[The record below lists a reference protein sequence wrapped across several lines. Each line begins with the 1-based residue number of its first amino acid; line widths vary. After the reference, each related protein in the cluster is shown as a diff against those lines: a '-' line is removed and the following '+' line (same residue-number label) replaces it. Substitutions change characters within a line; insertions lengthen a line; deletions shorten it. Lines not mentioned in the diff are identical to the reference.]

1 MSKKLLITVASASLL
16 AFSLMGCGKKDELPE
31 DFLKETPIVTTTDSV
46 SPAATAQPEEQHEAE
61 APATETAEASTPE
74 QPADDTEEY
83 EVYAGITRLEAVEYV
98 SVNIG
103 SGGKITDVVKGSDD
117 AGNDAWVITV
127 EPVTTSEGPATV
139 TYHVSDANS
148 FFESGN
154 GGEE

>member
-1 MSKKLLITVASASLL
+1 MLKKIIITVASASLI
-16 AFSLMGCGKKDELPE
+16 AVSLIGCGKKDELPE
-31 DFLKETPIVTTTDSV
+31 DFLKETPIVTTTDSA
-46 SPAATAQPEEQHEAE
+46 SPAATAQPEEQPEAE
-61 APATETAEASTPE
+61 APATETAEASASE

-98 SVNIG
+98 SLNIG

>member
-1 MSKKLLITVASASLL
+1 
-16 AFSLMGCGKKDELPE
+16 MGCGKKDELPE
-31 DFLKETPIVTTTDSV
+31 DFLKETPIVTT
-46 SPAATAQPEEQHEAE
+46 AEQTSTKAEAE
-61 APATETAEASTPE
+61 AEPEKQPEDGAPLKETAE
-74 QPADDTEEY
+74 TETEANAKEPSAGQVDEY

-148 FFESGN
+148 FFASVN